1 MFSCDTSA
9 GMVATVH
16 RNLPPPEE
24 CRALAR
30 AFRSKATEPGVPART
45 ATIMS
50 SISRSLSGL
59 ASQLELLVETAAS
72 ERSMPARGA
81 ETQRQPLR

>member
-1 MFSCDTSA
+1 MD
-9 GMVATVH
+9 ATVH

-30 AFRSKATEPGVPART
+30 AFRRKATEPGVPART

-59 ASQLELLVETAAS
+59 ASQLELLVETAAR
-72 ERSMPARGA
+72 ERSMPAR
-81 ETQRQPLR
+81 EPEVQRGHYADR